1 MGKNIAGNKKYYV
14 YKKELKMNEKQIL
27 KKLLENSK
35 LNISDLTDISSL
47 DISKFILKYRGK
59 GYITY
64 FEGII
69 ELTAYGQSEILKNR
83 KELFLSPSIKE
94 WLTVPEELRTQSIEI
109 NKQTNI

>member
-1 MGKNIAGNKKYYV
+1 
-14 YKKELKMNEKQIL
+14 MNEKQLL
-27 KKLLENSK
+27 KTLLENSK

-47 DISKFILKYRGK
+47 DISKFILKYRGR

-83 KELFLSPSIKE
+83 KELFLSPSKRE
-94 WLTVPEELRTQSIEI
+94 WLMIPEELKTQTIEI
-109 NKQTNI
+109 NQQTNV